1 MDQEKQIKIDA
12 LNQEIQKA
20 INNLDW
26 PTKPLI
32 NLDQHQFK
40 VVMKEMGFIKDGV
53 APDIYEQTENEL
65 KALYGHI
72 QLKDRNKVDGKISTQ
87 AIQVN
92 LANLCGIKIDQTN
105 LSVKFQKLS
114 KNRKQME
121 FERNVRQGIDEVN
134 QTYDGSK
141 FQPLQS
147 MSETKPAKEVEKKV
161 EQTSLSKTTTTDLG
175 ATRTKP
181 PHQ

>member
-1 MDQEKQIKIDA
+1 
-12 LNQEIQKA
+12 
-20 INNLDW
+20 
-26 PTKPLI
+26 
-32 NLDQHQFK
+32 
-40 VVMKEMGFIKDGV
+40 
-53 APDIYEQTENEL
+53 
-65 KALYGHI
+65 
-72 QLKDRNKVDGKISTQ
+72 
-87 AIQVN
+87 
-92 LANLCGIKIDQTN
+92 
-105 LSVKFQKLS
+105 
-114 KNRKQME
+114 ME